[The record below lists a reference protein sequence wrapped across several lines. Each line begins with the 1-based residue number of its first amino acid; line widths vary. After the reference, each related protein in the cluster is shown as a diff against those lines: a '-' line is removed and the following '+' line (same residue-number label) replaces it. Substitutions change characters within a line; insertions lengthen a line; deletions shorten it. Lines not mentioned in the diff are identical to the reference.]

1 MYFKRNLKKKVQ
13 KNSGIADIG
22 AFEIGS
28 FFPYSNLFK
37 INYLSFYHSFK
48 ILLIVHYIARSQ
60 RTLEKDC
67 KILKE
72 KVWRRIRT

>member
-28 FFPYSNLFK
+28 FFFLFK
-37 INYLSFYHSFK
+37 AIQNKLGKFLS
-48 ILLIVHYIARSQ
+48 LI
-60 RTLEKDC
+60 
-67 KILKE
+67 
-72 KVWRRIRT
+72 